1 MTSTRLTLML
11 ILLASPVC
19 EATVWTD
26 WTTYSVGNP
35 GTASGS
41 LNGIAVSYVGE
52 VTATATRV
60 DGSSRIWSP
69 DSTWI
74 GGPVTSSPS
83 IIGDAISLQG
93 GYRGINVVTFSA
105 PVLDPT
111 LAVWSLGRTVA
122 SGGYLVT
129 SSFLFDSPPSLNAT
143 GPSADYGLGVIAI
156 SGLRLDGA
164 EGNATITFPG
174 EHSSLSWTQ
183 GEPEYYYAFTVGAGG
198 AIPEPGSLAL
208 VLIGIAAF
216 ALHYTRRAYG

>member
-1 MTSTRLTLML
+1 MRGRRLNLLFAMIVST
-11 ILLASPVC
+11 C
-19 EATVWTD
+19 CQATVWTD
-26 WTTYSVGNP
+26 WTTYSVGTP

-41 LNGIAVSYVGE
+41 LDGVTVSYIGE

-83 IIGDAISLQG
+83 VIGDAISLQG

-111 LAVWSLGRTVA
+111 LAIWSLGRTVV

-129 SSFLFDSPPSLNAT
+129 SSFLFDSPPSLDAM

-164 EGNATITFPG
+164 EGNATIQFPG
-174 EHSSLSWTQ
+174 KHSSLSWTQ
-183 GEPEYYYAFTVGAGG
+183 GAPEYYYAFTVGAAG